1 MLFSYKLFFSPGHL
15 HFFLHSSSHTCFNR
29 SQVRGSVSVMDQ
41 LSLATKQ
48 SLQDSA
54 KKCICRL
61 HIIKIFKRNWQQ
73 WNKTLHRKNA
83 PYFVNKYQTVLTLT
97 CNETAYKKI
106 IYICKI
112 YIWAGTLFLQQTKV
126 RLNPAWAY
134 FITQFLPA
142 RSLKASPLVL
152 HQLHCY
158 FLSYYPKQRPFHMPL
173 AELPAWLLW
182 SH

>member
-97 CNETAYKKI
+97 CNETAYKK
-106 IYICKI
+106 
-112 YIWAGTLFLQQTKV
+112 LFLFARYTSGQGHYFCNKLKWGWIQPEHTSLRSFCQREAWKPV
-126 RLNPAWAY
+126 LLFFINYIVIFSATVLNSGHFTCP
-134 FITQFLPA
+134 
-142 RSLKASPLVL
+142 
-152 HQLHCY
+152 
-158 FLSYYPKQRPFHMPL
+158 
-173 AELPAWLLW
+173 
-182 SH
+182 